1 MPVTISGSG
10 TITGIATGGLP
21 DGSIASGDLEDN
33 ADTAGKLASS
43 LDLTGKTVTLPSGAG
58 GKFASYAVIA
68 DQKTS
73 GTDGG
78 TFTSGDWRTRDLN
91 TEISD
96 ADNIVSISSN
106 QFTLGAGTYLICWT
120 ANAYMVDRHK
130 TRLYDVTNTS
140 SIRAGTTEY
149 TSNSSNVNTRSF
161 GWHRV
166 TIAGN
171 TTYRIEHRCQSTY
184 SSSGFGLQVAYGE
197 AETYTVVQ
205 IYKEA

>member
-1 MPVTISGSG
+1 MAIAINGTG
-10 TITGIATGGLP
+10 TITGISVGGLN
-21 DGSIASGDLEDN
+21 DSIITSSELAN
-33 ADTAGKLASS
+33 AAVTAAKLG
-43 LDLTGKTVTLPSGAG
+43 TNTFV
-58 GKFASYAVIA
+58 SYAIIA
-68 DQKTS
+68 DLKAS

-78 TFTSGDWRTRDLN
+78 TFTSGAWRTRDLN

-120 ANAYMVDRHK
+120 ANAYQVDRHQ

-140 SIRAGTTEY
+140 SIRAGATEY
-149 TSNSSNVNTRSF
+149 TSNSSNVGTRSF
-161 GWHRV
+161 GWHTV

-171 TTYRIEHRCQSTY
+171 TTYRIEHQCQTTA
-184 SSSGFGLQVAYGE
+184 SSNGFGLQCGFGE
-197 AETYTVVQ
+197 SETYTVVQ

>member
-1 MPVTISGSG
+1 MSQTEAALIKNGSVTADDLA
-10 TITGIATGGLP
+10 AT
-21 DGSIASGDLEDN
+21 
-33 ADTAGKLASS
+33 
-43 LDLTGKTVTLPSGAG
+43 LDLSGKTITLPSGTG

-78 TFTSGDWRTRDLN
+78 TFTSGAWRTRDLN

-120 ANAYMVDRHK
+120 ANAFTVNRHQS
-130 TRLYDVTNTS
+130 RLYDVTNTS
-140 SIRAGTTEY
+140 SLRAGTTEY
-149 TSNSSNVNTRSF
+149 ASTADIGNRSF
-161 GWHRV
+161 GWHTV
-166 TIAGN
+166 TIAGS
-171 TTYRIEHRCQSTY
+171 TTYRIEHQCQTT
-184 SSSGFGLQVAYGE
+184 SSSNGFGLQCGFGE
-197 AETYTVVQ
+197 SETYTVVQ